1 MKYALLSRN
10 WRAFARPRIGR
21 LTAFSMV
28 AFLLF
33 ASINA
38 GLLLFAPDGTSSIR
52 ADHSQTPSEFAV
64 VRGNGKLYVSWR
76 PDPGHEYELQWRLKD
91 SNWNLVQD
99 PGVYRYEIT
108 GLRNGSEYE
117 VRMRGLADHG
127 TTASQNQWS
136 AWTDTKSAE
145 PRSLASASN
154 DTPTWRQTVNSI
166 TLEENRVYPGAVADF
181 EAIGGDTND
190 VVNYELLNPVRG
202 PFAINAESGEVYVYE
217 RLDFETREEHL
228 VTVAA
233 TDLGGASIRHDLT
246 INVVD
251 VEGPPIPSVSQVC
264 GGNGQ
269 AFLVWNQS
277 TTATYQIQ
285 WARYQDG
292 SFNYSSAGSQNLSG
306 LDTDRRVVD
315 GLANGVA
322 WVFHLRAI
330 DKQTGEQS
338 KWSSDYVVVPSVDE
352 SKANTP
358 PTFRHEG
365 YSFEVREEQAAG
377 LVVGKLSADDVD
389 LYSILE
395 YSIGETDPPNA
406 PFKINEATGEI
417 TTIDQLDY
425 ESVTL
430 YTLNAA
436 VRDLCGL
443 TAETQVVVT
452 VTNAIEVDVPADT
465 PLAPAVAVGHEQVVV
480 LWDNFTD
487 FKYDLDWRREDE
499 RFGLTPK
506 DENASSPRVVEI
518 DDTGVK
524 YAFRIRGRN
533 LLGQTG
539 SWSPETVVT
548 PLSEAPTILPI
559 VAPTEGAALGDVVPY
574 QGFINLRKGQ
584 DTLIG
589 INMFNIDGG
598 LDNSLADRE
607 DVTIHWTASIGD
619 IEASDARS
627 TTYLAPHRAGDFAV
641 RVSITQEIPGGAVV
655 VRKRIPV
662 RIIGEDQQVEA
673 FFGNESPPD
682 EIIYRGDGYK
692 TATYKSGGE
701 YVSDGASRVSFNVL
715 PQSIPVRGWIGVRL
729 LEGAEASALEAN
741 VRRFDTIGN
750 WYEAAYVSAD
760 GLPITNITFTPHAEV
775 CLPVPSTVQPSLL
788 DDIEIMLLLD
798 NGVQQLLNSPTR
810 QAANLASQSL
820 GRVCARA
827 STFDGLLFLVIPEE
841 LQPTA
846 TPIPPTETATPTL
859 VPEIPTPTAEPTETP
874 VPPPP
879 PTPVVFP
886 ATETP
891 TPTETPLPTA
901 TYTPVP
907 TDTPTPVPIPTNT
920 PTPLPTATHT
930 PTPVPTDTPTPTATA
945 TATNTP
951 APTST
956 STPTST
962 PEPTRTPLP
971 TSTSTPVPT
980 ATATNTPTPVPTT
993 VPPVVEE
1000 EDTGASGWIMAIIV
1014 TTVVALLVGAGA
1026 MIYRARISQSES
1038 EFDGD
1043 GGDDESIV
1051 EVPDDGDDDAPEGDD
1066 DQPPSQPPDEDEY
1079 DALRYDMPT
1088 GRT

>member
-1 MKYALLSRN
+1 MKYALLSGN
-10 WRAFARPRIGR
+10 WRAFARLRIRR

-28 AFLLF
+28 VFLLF

-38 GLLLFAPDGTSSIR
+38 GVLLFAPDGITQVR
-52 ADHSQTPSEFAV
+52 ADHSQTPSQFAV

-76 PDPGHEYELQWRLKD
+76 PDPGHQYELQWRLKD
-91 SNWNLVQD
+91 SNWNLVQN

-117 VRMRGLADHG
+117 VRMRGLAGHG
-127 TTASQNQWS
+127 TTASQNIWS
-136 AWTDTKSAE
+136 AWTNTKSAE

-154 DTPTWRQTVNSI
+154 DAPTWRQTVNSI
-166 TLEENRVYPGAVADF
+166 TLEENRSYLGAVADF

-202 PFAINAESGEVYVYE
+202 PFAINAENGEVYVYE
-217 RLDFETREEHL
+217 RLDFETNEEHV

-233 TDLGGASIRHDLT
+233 SDLGGASIRHELT

-269 AFLVWNQS
+269 AFLVWDQL
-277 TTATYQIQ
+277 TTATYEIQ

-292 SFNYSSAGSQNLSG
+292 SFNYSPAGSQNLSG
-306 LDTDRRVVD
+306 LDTDRRIVD
-315 GLANGVA
+315 GLANGVE

-330 DKQTGEQS
+330 DKKTGEQS
-338 KWSSDYVVVPSVDE
+338 KWSADYVVVPSVDE

-377 LVVGKLSADDVD
+377 LVVGNLSAVDVD
-389 LYSILE
+389 LYSLLE
-395 YSIGETDPPNA
+395 YSIGETEPPNA
-406 PFKINEATGEI
+406 PFEINEATGEI
-417 TTIDQLDY
+417 KTTDQLDY
-425 ESVTL
+425 ESVAL

-443 TAETQVVVT
+443 TAETQVVIT

-465 PLAPAVAVGHEQVVV
+465 PLAPAIAVGHEQVVV

-518 DDTGVK
+518 DDPEVK

-539 SWSPETVVT
+539 PWSPETVVT
-548 PLSEAPTILPI
+548 PLSDAPTILPI

-574 QGFINLRKGQ
+574 QSFINLRKGQ

-589 INMFNIDGG
+589 VNMFNIDGG

-607 DVTIHWTASIGD
+607 DVTIYWTASIGD
-619 IEASDARS
+619 IEESDARS
-627 TTYLAPHRAGDFAV
+627 TTYIAPHRAGDFAV

-673 FFGNESPPD
+673 FFGNEAPPD
-682 EIIYRGDGYK
+682 EITYRGDGYK
-692 TATYKSGGE
+692 TATHKSGGE
-701 YVSDGASRVSFNVL
+701 YAADGASFKVL
-715 PQSIPVRGWIGVRL
+715 PLSIPVRDWIGVRL
-729 LEGAEASALEAN
+729 IEGADASGLQEN
-741 VRRFDTIGN
+741 VRRFDPIGS

-760 GLPITNITFTPHAEV
+760 ALPISDITFTPHAEV
-775 CLPVPSTVQPSLL
+775 CLPVPATVQPSLL

-810 QAANLASQSL
+810 RAANLASQSL

-827 STFDGLLFLVIPEE
+827 STFDGLLFLVVPEE

-846 TPIPPTETATPTL
+846 TPIPPTATPTPTP
-859 VPEIPTPTAEPTETP
+859 VPVIPTPTLEPTETP

-879 PTPVVFP
+879 PTAVVFP
-886 ATETP
+886 
-891 TPTETPLPTA
+891 PTETPMPTDTPEPTA
-901 TYTPVP
+901 THIPVP
-907 TDTPTPVPIPTNT
+907 TD
-920 PTPLPTATHT
+920 T
-930 PTPVPTDTPTPTATA
+930 PTPVPTDTPTPLP

-951 APTST
+951 TTVPTDTPTPTATPTNTPVPTST
-956 STPTST
+956 STPTAT
-962 PEPTRTPLP
+962 PQPTRTPQP

-980 ATATNTPTPVPTT
+980 ATPTNTPTPAPTEVP
-993 VPPVVEE
+993 PPVVEE
-1000 EDTGASGWIMAIIV
+1000 EDTGASGWLVAIIV
-1014 TTVVALLVGAGA
+1014 TAVLALIVGAGA
-1026 MIYRARISQSES
+1026 MIYRARISPSEY
-1038 EFDGD
+1038 DGD
-1043 GGDDESIV
+1043 DDSVV
-1051 EVPDDGDDDAPEGDD
+1051 EEPDDGDDDPSEGDD
-1066 DQPPSQPPDEDEY
+1066 DQPPSQSSDDEY
-1079 DALRYDMPT
+1079 DVLLYDTPT
-1088 GRT
+1088 SSR